1 MISPIGWVL
10 TIAAVVG
17 LLTLDVVAGRRR
29 SGAVSL
35 REALAWSA
43 FYVTVATAFGLLLGA
58 LAGWDFGAQY
68 FAGYVVEKSLSID
81 NLFVFVMI
89 MAAFA
94 VPGVAQPRVLT
105 AGITIALV
113 LRAAFIAVGAALL
126 HAFSFMFVVFGVV
139 LLVTAGQM
147 LRHGD
152 RPPSVADNALLRA
165 ARRRLPISDRYDGA
179 RFTIR
184 VDGRRVATPL
194 LLALLA
200 IGVTDVLFALDSIPA
215 VFGVSRS
222 PYIVFCANAFALL
235 GLRALFFLVSGL
247 LERLVYLSR
256 GLSVVL
262 ALIGVK
268 LVLEFVH
275 ERAAPVPAISTGVSL
290 VLIVVILTVTTIASL
305 WADHRDRQLAR
316 GRSPAPA
323 SR

>member
-10 TIAAVVG
+10 TIAAIMG
-17 LLTLDVVAGRRR
+17 LLMLDVVVGRRR

-43 FYVTVATAFGLLLGA
+43 FYVTVAIAFGLLLGA
-58 LAGWDFGAQY
+58 LAGWDLGAQY

-89 MAAFA
+89 MATFS
-94 VPGVAQPRVLT
+94 VPALAQPRVLT

-139 LLVTAGQM
+139 LLVTAVQM

-179 RFTIR
+179 RFTVR

-247 LERLVYLSR
+247 LDRLVYLSR

-275 ERAAPVPAISTGVSL
+275 ERAAAVPAISTGVSL
-290 VLIVVILTVTTIASL
+290 ALIVVILTVTTVASL
-305 WADHRDRQLAR
+305 WGDRRDRQSAA
-316 GRSPAPA
+316 GRPPAPA